1 MTPERWAQVN
11 DVLQRAMQLAPEER
25 TAFLDDACPDD
36 KPLRQEVESLL
47 AAREQVRSSFLRSPL
62 SPDIKRGTR
71 LGDYEIQ
78 SMLGAGGMGEVYR
91 ARDLRLRR
99 EVAIKVL
106 PSFASSDPERLRR
119 FQS

>member
-1 MTPERWAQVN
+1 
-11 DVLQRAMQLAPEER
+11 MQGGWSLGADLGNR
-25 TAFLDDACPDD
+25 CWLF
-36 KPLRQEVESLL
+36 VED
-47 AAREQVRSSFLRSPL
+47 RRH
-62 SPDIKRGTR
+62 R